1 MPLRGRLVVAPAL
14 REREAVMD
22 PWVELDLTRRA
33 RPLKQSAQLID
44 HRQGRQLVVVGT
56 GNVEFPLDLAQ

>member
-14 REREAVMD
+14 RKGEAVMD
-22 PWVELDLTRRA
+22 PGIEFALARRA

-44 HRQGRQLVVVGT
+44 RDTIFGPIVL
-56 GNVEFPLDLAQ
+56 E